1 MLDKLIKIKSS
12 YDLSQGKRK
21 EDIKHNVSEL
31 RKLWDKH
38 RPEYILMIGLLL
50 SVIVFIGALIIYTM

>member
-1 MLDKLIKIKSS
+1 MLKKLIKIKSS
-12 YDLSQGKRK
+12 YDSSQGKRK

-38 RPEYILMIGLLL
+38 RPEYILMIKPVGLAH
-50 SVIVFIGALIIYTM
+50 SAWNCRKDGTR